1 VRRCVF
7 EHRFFSGSRHGARES
22 DALHIMPS
30 HAWTPDADALDSV
43 EIDTNLGHPSD
54 PVGLVSVGSR
64 GCVTKSQAVARFQ
77 ITAASTPWS
86 KLDRHGPTRMS
97 RAGIQFTAA
106 AVETIEYAAG
116 GLHQAG
122 EQIIVEKSLPIENK
136 EEPTAADKAQ
146 ASTARGTLWEQLERQ
161 RAELEEVAKE
171 RADPKRRVQR
181 GLDEDEAAFLDE
193 HTQRSRERERE
204 LLELQNQDKLA
215 FEMARTAAKAGVGA
229 PLSAG
234 PAAVVAAPVVR
245 APKVA
250 PLVPRLARRPLA
262 AVSDSG
268 ASALSTASSA
278 GGGSTNASCNMGGDA
293 DGNDSSRG
301 PPAAK
306 RARLQETADAG
317 ESAGCAR
324 DATSERVGST
334 HLETGLGGL
343 ARLPACSS
351 ATAASLGATGKRADS
366 AAPTAAAAGGSAAL
380 PSSDK
385 PTEPAKPP
393 RGLVAYG
400 SDDEDDDGGR

>member
-1 VRRCVF
+1 LKL
-7 EHRFFSGSRHGARES
+7 A
-22 DALHIMPS
+22 
-30 HAWTPDADALDSV
+30 
-43 EIDTNLGHPSD
+43 
-54 PVGLVSVGSR
+54 GL
-64 GCVTKSQAVARFQ
+64 A
-77 ITAASTPWS
+77 
-86 KLDRHGPTRMS
+86 RMS

-193 HTQRSRERERE
+193 HMQRARERERE

-229 PLSAG
+229 PLSVG
-234 PAAVVAAPVVR
+234 PAAVVSVPVAR

-250 PLVPRLARRPLA
+250 PLVPRLARRPQA

-268 ASALSTASSA
+268 ASTLSTASSA
-278 GGGSTNASCNMGGDA
+278 GGGATIGSCNMGGDA
-293 DGNDSSRG
+293 EGNDSSRG

-306 RARLQETADAG
+306 RARLQETADAV
-317 ESAGCAR
+317 ESAACVR
-324 DATSERVGST
+324 ESTSEGAGSA
-334 HLETGLGGL
+334 LLKSGLGGT
-343 ARLPACSS
+343 ASSAACSS
-351 ATAASLGATGKRADS
+351 DAATSLGASAKRADS
-366 AAPTAAAAGGSAAL
+366 SAALASVAAGGSTASL
-380 PSSDK
+380 SSDK

-393 RGLVAYG
+393 RGLVAYD
-400 SDDEDDDGGR
+400 SDDEDGDGER